1 MFNLS
6 VSVPVLTVF
15 LQGLLSFFSPCVLPL
30 LPIYLG
36 YLAGG
41 LGEQGS
47 RKKLLVNTLFFVIGI
62 SAAFF
67 LLGLGMTAAGRF
79 FGQYQ
84 AVFVRI
90 GGVLVILFGLYQM
103 GIIHFGSLERERRI
117 GLDLSK
123 LAMNPLWA
131 LVMGFTFSFAWT
143 PCVGPAL
150 ASVLLMASSAAT
162 MGKGLLLIGVYTLGF
177 VLPFL
182 GVALFAD
189 GVMGLLRRHSNVV
202 RYTAKVGGALL
213 IIIGV
218 MMVTGWM
225 NGISG
230 YLSTTGQDTVGQGEE
245 QTDPAEEG
253 TEDNSSQ
260 AGAEDNETAEDG
272 TGDNSSQA
280 GDEDNEP
287 MEEAYP
293 APEFTLVDQYG
304 ETHTMADYKGKTVL
318 LNFWA
323 TWCGPCRAEM
333 PDLQAL
339 YEDWGENTGD
349 LVVLGVAGPEIGQEG
364 TAEDIAAF
372 LEENGYTYPTMMDEG
387 GALRATS
394 GISAFPTTWM
404 IDKNGNLYGY
414 VQGGLSREIFDD
426 IVAQTMEGTA

>member
-90 GGVLVILFGLYQM
+90 GGVLVILFGLHQM
-103 GIIHFGSLERERRI
+103 GVIRFGSLERERRI

-260 AGAEDNETAEDG
+260 ADEEDNETTE
-272 TGDNSSQA
+272 
-280 GDEDNEP
+280 EP
-287 MEEAYP
+287 YP
-293 APEFTLVDQYG
+293 APAFTLVDQYG

-372 LEENGYTYPTMMDEG
+372 LEENGYTYPTVMDEG
-387 GALRATS
+387 GALMATY

-426 IVAQTMEGTA
+426 IVAQTMEGAD